1 MIRKYDS
8 QGEVVYLILRE
19 PTTKYAVHSMKSLKF
34 CSSKTS
40 ESNIAK
46 RCILIKSNLVVFYMW
61 QYIEN
66 GSPFKTKIT
75 LKCANGENNKSGNMR
90 EGW

>member
-19 PTTKYAVHSMKSLKF
+19 RTTKSVVCTSIKSLKF

-40 ESNIAK
+40 ESNNAK
-46 RCILIKSNLVVFYMW
+46 SCILIESNLVVFYKM
-61 QYIEN
+61 Q
-66 GSPFKTKIT
+66 
-75 LKCANGENNKSGNMR
+75 
-90 EGW
+90 

>member
-19 PTTKYAVHSMKSLKF
+19 PTTKYICSSMKSLKF

-40 ESNIAK
+40 ESNNAK
-46 RCILIKSNLVVFYMW
+46 SCILIESNLVVFFFAIV
-61 QYIEN
+61 QSN
-66 GSPFKTKIT
+66 VSDL
-75 LKCANGENNKSGNMR
+75 LKDSNPMGLE
-90 EGW
+90 